1 MNTHKRTN
9 RTRLSFLFAVRFS
22 AQIQKAAATAA
33 AASSMDQ
40 KIKNLVLLRLFLI
53 FSFTFFTLSETSSSS
68 PLAAACVTRSNSLLF
83 MFNVDVCT
91 CVFVPDDRNLAASN
105 RCLPLLSLLSSYSSH
120 ANIPLRRSSQK
131 RQAINR
137 FLFIFSVAAAQFNY
151 MHTYKYR

>member
-40 KIKNLVLLRLFLI
+40 KKKNLVLLRLFLI
-53 FSFTFFTLSETSSSS
+53 FSFTFFTLSETSSS
-68 PLAAACVTRSNSLLF
+68 PLAAACVTRSNSRLF